1 MLGYGND
8 RHASLPSTTDD
19 IQALYHFFLRC
30 GIFCAPQEV
39 RLLNDMSFAEHA
51 IVESFENSLARE
63 KINQMGNISFTDEE
77 VNMLVAFRTTEYH
90 AELDDEC
97 LDKNDA
103 LNNMIMNDEDDD
115 LSVNSSSSIVQD
127 ERNIGK
133 TKINMMG
140 LINLFDVASD
150 SFQQA
155 VAKRLAANA
164 ELKAWERTIES
175 SVEYFQKKQERK
187 MTLLKERHEKRQER
201 VSRDETDTELLIN
214 KSRDEYIDG

>member
-1 MLGYGND
+1 
-8 RHASLPSTTDD
+8 
-19 IQALYHFFLRC
+19 
-30 GIFCAPQEV
+30 
-39 RLLNDMSFAEHA
+39 
-51 IVESFENSLARE
+51 
-63 KINQMGNISFTDEE
+63 
-77 VNMLVAFRTTEYH
+77 
-90 AELDDEC
+90 
-97 LDKNDA
+97 
-103 LNNMIMNDEDDD
+103 MIMNDEDDD

-175 SVEYFQKKQERK
+175 SVEYFKKKQERK